1 MSNKKLFVGSLPPT
15 IDEETFVHVFAP
27 YGTVVSS
34 VCSPAKKYGFVT
46 FSTPAEAQAAIQG
59 TNGLNILGS
68 NIVVKLADNQSI
80 PTGAPPTQP
89 PGDRIYVKGLP
100 AGLTDE
106 TLLSLFADYG
116 AVVDCKVLVNDG
128 LSDDGTGQSVGIVRF
143 SSSNE
148 AAWLVENLNGNM
160 VQGLTRPVEVSFAGA
175 PRSRAEVQ
183 SNHRYSP
190 YEAYAPYEA
199 VKTELRQPIPVQP
212 VQPIQPHLSLQ
223 PAVPNPAVLS
233 EALIPGL
240 PQMLAQCG
248 LSSKLYVKGLPLHA
262 DDLYLYKVFAP
273 FGCILSVKA
282 IRKDHF
288 VIGFVTYSSDIEAQG
303 AIESINGQPLLDGSV
318 LQVSVKTSKT

>member
-1 MSNKKLFVGSLPPT
+1 MSNSKLFVGSLPPT
-15 IDEETFVHVFAP
+15 IDEETFVQLFTP

-34 VCSPAKKYGFVT
+34 VCSPAKKYGFIT
-46 FSTPAEAQAAIQG
+46 FSTMLEAQAAMQG
-59 TNGLNILGS
+59 TNGLNISGS

-80 PTGAPPTQP
+80 PMGGPPVQP

-100 AGLTDE
+100 AGLTDD

-143 SSSNE
+143 STSNE
-148 AAWLVENLNGNM
+148 AAWLVENLNGNL

-175 PRSRAEVQ
+175 PRSKVEVM
-183 SNHRYSP
+183 SNHR
-190 YEAYAPYEA
+190 YAPYEA
-199 VKTELRQPIPVQP
+199 VKTEIRQPIPVQP
-212 VQPIQPHLSLQ
+212 VQPIQPHPLQ
-223 PAVPNPAVLS
+223 SVANPAVLS

-248 LSSKLYVKGLPLHA
+248 LASKLYVKGLPLHA

-288 VIGFVTYSSDIEAQG
+288 VIGFVNYSSDIEAQG
-303 AIESINGQPLLDGSV
+303 AIESISGQPLLDGSV